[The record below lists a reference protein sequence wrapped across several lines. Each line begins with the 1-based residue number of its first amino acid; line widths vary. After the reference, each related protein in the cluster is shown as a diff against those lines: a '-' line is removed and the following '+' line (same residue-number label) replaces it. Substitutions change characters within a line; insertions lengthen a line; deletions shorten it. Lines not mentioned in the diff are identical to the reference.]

1 MFPGGAGASSQRTL
15 ELIDDEVKRLT
26 DRCYDQAVRMLS
38 EHREQLDHL
47 AEALLARE
55 TLDEADAYAIARIPL
70 PPEDAPASPRPLS
83 AAR

>member
-55 TLDEADAYAIARIPL
+55 TLDEADAYAVAGIPL
-70 PPEDAPASPRPLS
+70 PPEDAPASPRRLS